1 MISGLLNCNSVWLW
15 STALETLLMW
25 SVIQALGSWWPVTLS
40 TQQALALIT
49 RKCQN
54 TDGLSL
60 YGLHWSVL
68 SRCELAVC
76 EAEQTWVRVREAW
89 ACWHPALVN
98 FCQCSFPI
106 RFFQQMLSKCRRDL
120 FLEIEV
126 GVGRVGGSEW
136 QSKFPYFI
144 LKAEFPRLAEKRNK
158 CFLDPGG
165 STFPETEWFIFNS
178 DSSLELLNQKSSD
191 SFIVLRNKGSKLWAM
206 LRLKNLECCRKGE
219 GRFIHLIPAES
230 SPARAWPELQ
240 GQHPEARFGSG
251 WKSVWNSTGF
261 HVGVSLDWLR
271 QPSFNSLA

>member
-1 MISGLLNCNSVWLW
+1 MDSLCVGCTGLCWASV
-15 STALETLLMW
+15 
-25 SVIQALGSWWPVTLS
+25 SWQCVKQSRPGWGCLKPEPVG
-40 TQQALALIT
+40 I
-49 RKCQN
+49 
-54 TDGLSL
+54 
-60 YGLHWSVL
+60 LHWLTSASVVFL
-68 SRCELAVC
+68 SGCSDRCSLSVDEIYFWKLKWELA
-76 EAEQTWVRVREAW
+76 EWG
-89 ACWHPALVN
+89 
-98 FCQCSFPI
+98 
-106 RFFQQMLSKCRRDL
+106 
-120 FLEIEV
+120 EV
-126 GVGRVGGSEW
+126 KW

-240 GQHPEARFGSG
+240 GQHPEARFDSG

-261 HVGVSLDWLR
+261 HSGVSLDWLR
-271 QPSFNSLA
+271 QPSFNSLP